1 LYAYE
6 WSVTT
11 PGVRHLG
18 ITDDEAV
25 ARERVEA
32 LIAGPHAGTVTTV
45 TLAISTKPWM
55 TYVWVPVEERRCVTD
70 GLAVLWLPK
79 NRIQ

>member
-1 LYAYE
+1 MYAYE

-11 PGVRHLG
+11 PGVQHLG
-18 ITDDEAV
+18 ITNDEAV
-25 ARERVEA
+25 ARECVEA
-32 LIAGPHAGTVTTV
+32 LIAGPNWGTVTTV
-45 TLAISTKPWM
+45 TLAISAKPSM
-55 TYVWVPVEERRCVTD
+55 AYMWVPVEERRCVTD